1 MGVGFFAGLSSGD
14 HVGHFEALRAMAETN
29 YGVTI
34 PQAPYRRAEIWSW
47 AEAVFK
53 APLGQEVRA
62 FLGFI
67 ADVAA
72 SGTFET
78 LAGDKGKMEL
88 ADPCQY
94 CLELTDLNELDPA
107 FDGISYMKTRDF
119 KSYFSILASK
129 QGHSPCPTA
138 NYSLRKRK
146 GKPELALSPYGDVS
160 LISFALDFFGEQVTE
175 AGRALS
181 SSAPDVAALQE
192 EAYSCYGVPADL
204 GGGVYYYEDENSAL
218 LIRPITDIGITLSIR
233 DLRKRSPVS
242 GRLLELIEGGTSA
255 FKA

>member
-1 MGVGFFAGLSSGD
+1 MGFFAGLSPGD
-14 HVGHFEALRAMAETN
+14 HVGHFDALRQMAETN

-34 PQAPYRRAEIWSW
+34 PQAPHRRAEIWSW

-78 LAGDKGKMEL
+78 LAGDKGKMEPT
-88 ADPCQY
+88 DPCQY
-94 CLELTDLNELDPA
+94 CLELTNLNGLDPS
-107 FDGISYMKTRDF
+107 FEGISYMKTRDF
-119 KSYFSILASK
+119 ESYFSILASK

-138 NYSLRKRK
+138 NYSLRKHK
-146 GKPELALSPYGDVS
+146 GKPELARSPYGDVS
-160 LISFALDFFGEQVTE
+160 LISFTLDFFGQQVTE

-192 EAYSCYGVPADL
+192 EAYSCYGAPADL

-218 LIRPITDIGITLSIR
+218 LIRPIADIGITLSIH
-233 DLRKRSPVS
+233 DLRKHSPVS
-242 GRLLELIEGGTSA
+242 DRLLELIEGGTSA